1 MIRILF
7 VAANPID
14 TNPLRLGEELR
25 QIQAK
30 LRSADSRASFELRSV
45 FAVRP
50 DDLLQQMNEFRPHIL
65 HFSGH
70 GSSVGEITLED
81 STGRGQPVSAQALRA
96 LFANFRRWLSI
107 VVLNAC
113 YSENQAYALLDSA
126 DVVIGMKS
134 SIGDKAAILFA
145 ATFYGALGF
154 DRSVQDAFDQGLVS
168 LQLEGIPEEA
178 IPTLLHGEGV
188 DPSQL
193 TITQPS
199 NITEIMRRANDP
211 AVPASI
217 RRLLKEG
224 ADLLL
229 LDDKSDDSPLA
240 GADRTLLEL
249 HMRQSSAIFVIEVN
263 RNRAI
268 GRTAR
273 LLAQRL
279 LPDVDVDEYDWT
291 LVKDTHEL
299 PEHHTFAIAGLRAGD
314 EVLLV
319 GNHRRPMWAPR
330 ASIL

>member
-25 QIQAK
+25 QIQGK
-30 LRSADSRASFELRSV
+30 LRSADSRASFELRSA

-70 GSSVGEITLED
+70 GTPVGEITLED
-81 STGRGQPVSAQALRA
+81 STGRGRPVSARA
-96 LFANFRRWLSI
+96 LEALFTNFRRWLSI

-113 YSENQAYALLDSA
+113 YSENQAYALLSSA
-126 DVVIGMKS
+126 DVVIGMKA

-168 LQLEGIPEEA
+168 LRLEDIPEED
-178 IPTLLHGEGV
+178 IPVLLSGQGV
-188 DPSQL
+188 NPSQL

-199 NITEIMRRANDP
+199 NITEITRRINDP

-217 RRLLKEG
+217 RRLLKGG
-224 ADLLL
+224 ADLVLL
-229 LDDKSDDSPLA
+229 EDKSGDRPLEM
-240 GADRTLLEL
+240 ADRILLEL
-249 HMRQSSAIFVIEVN
+249 HMRHSSAIFIVEVN

-279 LPDVDVDEYDWT
+279 LPDVDFDEYDWT
-291 LVKDTHEL
+291 LVKDYREL
-299 PEHHTFAIAGLRAGD
+299 PEHHTFVTAGLRTGA

-319 GNHRRPMWAPR
+319 GNHRRPQWAPR
-330 ASIL
+330 RAI